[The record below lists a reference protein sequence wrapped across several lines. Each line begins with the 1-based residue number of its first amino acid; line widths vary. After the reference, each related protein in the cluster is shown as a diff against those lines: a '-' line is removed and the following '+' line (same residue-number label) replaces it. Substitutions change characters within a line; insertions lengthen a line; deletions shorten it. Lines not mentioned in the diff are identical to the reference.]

1 MVLQAVRA
9 TCPFEAE
16 HRSREMAMIRMQPA
30 FSLPVIAESQYSAA
44 EICGGVKHWSI
55 GKWLFGDDLGAMSLS
70 ALARG
75 Y

>member
-1 MVLQAVRA
+1 
-9 TCPFEAE
+9 
-16 HRSREMAMIRMQPA
+16 MAMIRMQPA